1 MNEGVVYDFRSC
13 RILQD
18 RFSIFCDWQFHFLL
32 LISKLPPPL
41 PKKEGA
47 GGWRGGSRSCVTFF
61 RIVQGPLTYFIWWI
75 FTAFQAIHHGTFSG
89 FIKGINE
96 WMKTLFMICDPSG
109 FLWHYSRIFEDF
121 FFDISETFE
130 DSFFFWNLLRIFP
143 RGICAILPLRRIR
156 IDSFKIL
163 RFQDSLPCRG
173 ILGRDFHQLVTGF

>member
-32 LISKLPPPL
+32 WISKLPPPPL
-41 PKKEGA
+41 PQKEGA
-47 GGWRGGSRSCVTFF
+47 GGWRGGGGGHDPALPFF

-96 WMKTLFMICDPSG
+96 
-109 FLWHYSRIFEDF
+109 
-121 FFDISETFE
+121 
-130 DSFFFWNLLRIFP
+130 
-143 RGICAILPLRRIR
+143 
-156 IDSFKIL
+156 
-163 RFQDSLPCRG
+163 
-173 ILGRDFHQLVTGF
+173 